1 MNETNNP
8 GFLEIF
14 LSQLPIF
21 LIFLVVYYFF
31 IRPNSKK
38 QEEVKNLQS
47 NLQKGD
53 KVITI
58 GGIHGKIIEVKDKTA
73 VLKISNDSELTIEK
87 TAINQKIS

>member
-8 GFLEIF
+8 SFLEIL

-31 IRPNSKK
+31 IRPSSKK
-38 QEEVKNLQS
+38 QEEVKNFQS

-58 GGIHGKIIEVKDKTA
+58 GGIHGKIVEVKDKTV
-73 VLKISNDSELTIEK
+73 VLKISLDSDLTIEK